1 MQKMN
6 KREKKFEKKLDMKL
20 EKLENKT
27 KKIIEKKQHTLW
39 GYKKLSKAIPPVV
52 STSEDASSYNNT
64 ASAVATAPTEFIMDA
79 TPLEEY
85 NFVPHV
91 VRGELVSQVWQ
102 VINNG
107 QMPWTNEVISYFFSG
122 FVGCNYCIVIDGTA
136 FCLGFQILGTL
147 NNCCEM
153 PAITAGRDG

>member
-1 MQKMN
+1 MN

-39 GYKKLSKAIPPVV
+39 GYKKVSKVVPPVV

-64 ASAVATAPTEFIMDA
+64 ASAVASAPTELIMDA

-85 NFVPHV
+85 HFVPHV

-107 QMPWTNEVISYFFSG
+107 QMPWTNEVIVCLITFLQ
-122 FVGCNYCIVIDGTA
+122 VVIIVLM
-136 FCLGFQILGTL
+136 FRPSCVLLGVPNPWFL
-147 NNCCEM
+147 
-153 PAITAGRDG
+153 